1 MKIFLSPEKMK
12 KVSNDGIFFAYNG
25 TELREQSLIFM
36 TATQLIA
43 RYKMKNWKHNYLQ
56 ERILT
61 LVCAM
66 EQGRW
71 HSWMF
76 GIMK

>member
-43 RYKMKNWKHNYLQ
+43 RYKMKN
-56 ERILT
+56 
-61 LVCAM
+61 
-66 EQGRW
+66 
-71 HSWMF
+71 
-76 GIMK
+76 

>member
-1 MKIFLSPEKMK
+1 MKIFLPPEML
-12 KVSNDGIFFAYNG
+12 KVSDDGIFFVYNG
-25 TELREQSLIFM
+25 TELWEQSLIFM

-43 RYKMKNWKHNYLQ
+43 RYKMKSWKHNYLQ
-56 ERILT
+56 ERILA
-61 LVCAM
+61 LVWTM

-71 HSWMF
+71 HSWIF